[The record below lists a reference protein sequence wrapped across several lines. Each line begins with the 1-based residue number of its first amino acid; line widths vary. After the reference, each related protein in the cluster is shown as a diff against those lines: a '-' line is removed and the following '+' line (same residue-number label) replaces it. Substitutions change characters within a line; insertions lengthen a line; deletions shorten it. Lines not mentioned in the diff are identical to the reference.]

1 MPAIVRWVCTFQV
14 IRCGSAVQP
23 GWSDEKLRLSWSSS
37 RLVAGVAQSA
47 ERLTRKDPGI
57 NAVAHSLLRRF
68 RIHAKAYW

>member
-1 MPAIVRWVCTFQV
+1 MAAIVRWVCTFQV

-37 RLVAGVAQSA
+37 RMVAGVAQSA

-57 NAVAHSLLRRF
+57 KLCTLCYAGQNY
-68 RIHAKAYW
+68 AKAY